1 MPRRRSWGSSASS
14 TSGTASSAPR
24 KSPTSPTAPRTCP
37 ATSSPGWTITS
48 TCSEGQPSGPWRP
61 ARSASWTC
69 SHAPPLSGRVGSPK
83 SPGETV
89 GTPRQSARTPRR
101 RLRGSTHS
109 SLAYLFLT
117 TILLFWGGWGGAR
130 IPLEKPRATGG
141 PVSDFLPWG
150 GGGFRSFRP
159 CSDPCDCPRGPPAP
173 RARGVWCAVCPP
185 PAATLRGGHVPCV
198 LSTPCRPLS
207 GQPRGSPQPPARPLS
222 SCSLC
227 CASFYPRTLQAG
239 GAGRLRRQCPGLEG
253 GLGMDDG
260 RGSHPFSSVASPS
273 DQCFVIDYG
282 SERPPLSTGAKSSAA
297 AFTTIPCGL
306 GNSFSPA
313 EKNSH

>member
-1 MPRRRSWGSSASS
+1 M
-14 TSGTASSAPR
+14 
-24 KSPTSPTAPRTCP
+24 
-37 ATSSPGWTITS
+37 
-48 TCSEGQPSGPWRP
+48 
-61 ARSASWTC
+61 ARGDLRG
-69 SHAPPLSGRVGSPK
+69 APPGLVA
-83 SPGETV
+83 
-89 GTPRQSARTPRR
+89 TPHPCP
-101 RLRGSTHS
+101 
-109 SLAYLFLT
+109 
-117 TILLFWGGWGGAR
+117 GGWGAPSPPGRLWEPPAR
-130 IPLEKPRATGG
+130 VRGPPAGGSAAARTRHWLICSLPLSCCFGG
-141 PVSDFLPWG
+141 GGVGPESPWKSPEPQVGQYLTSCHG